1 MLDNYTFNRPAI
13 PYVANVTADYVTDEP
28 QVKELLMKQVSS
40 SVRFEQSVRRLIE
53 DGTDTFIEIGPGHA
67 LSSFVKKTD
76 RSVNIINIEKTENLK
91 KLEVLNA

>member
-1 MLDNYTFNRPAI
+1 MLDNYSGGGPAG
-13 PYVANVTADYVTDEP
+13 PEGAGGAADYVTDEP

-53 DGTDTFIEIGPGHA
+53 DGTDTFIEIGPGHT

-76 RSVNIINIEKTENLK
+76 RSVNIINIEKTEDLK